1 MGHMRLYVYR
11 RPNTMKNHEYTDDVA
26 ITYAMNLTEAKDK
39 FRTLYN
45 VDSHGDIE
53 EINFNDYGVAI
64 LTDY

>member
-11 RPNTMKNHEYTDDVA
+11 RPNAMKEHEYTDDVA
-26 ITYAMNLTEAKDK
+26 VTYAMNLPEAKDK
-39 FRTLYN
+39 FRTLYDI
-45 VDSHGDIE
+45 DSHGDIE